1 MPWMLVFE
9 LNVGVIHPEEPG
21 KAVRVQQPPEEEEV
35 RASRFADQTQ
45 EARVASVSVA
55 VFAPLPIFRP

>member
-1 MPWMLVFE
+1 MLWMLVFE

-21 KAVRVQQPPEEEEV
+21 KAVRVQQPREEEEV

-45 EARVASVSVA
+45 EARVASGSVA